1 MSRRTLPPLFAAVGV
16 ALYLCLSAAAFA
28 IETIELAVDEPRAF
42 GHSVGDVVSRD
53 ITIRVP
59 KALRLDEA
67 SLPSIGR
74 RGTALELRQVRW
86 ERDAEADADR
96 YRLRLEY
103 QLFLAPREVRT
114 LEMPPL
120 MLRFDGKPRA
130 QEVRIDA
137 WPVVAAPLGPIEA
150 SPRHGLG
157 ELRPDRPPPPI
168 DTRAAR
174 WRLQAYAVVA
184 LFALGY
190 LAWVYLAWPWWLQ
203 RHRPFARAW
212 QELRGLSARSSLDEV
227 RAAIRRLHEALN
239 RTAGQV
245 LFEHGVDRFV
255 AAQPRFAPLQ
265 GELAIFFRRSREAFF
280 AHDAEASADAAWL
293 VEFCRRCRNVERGAA

>member
-1 MSRRTLPPLFAAVGV
+1 MNRGRLRALFAAIGV
-16 ALYLCLSAAAFA
+16 ALCCLSSGAARALD
-28 IETIELAVDEPRAF
+28 TIELAVDEPRAF
-42 GHSVGDVVSRD
+42 GHSVGDVLSRSV
-53 ITIRVP
+53 TIRVP

-74 RGTALELRQVRW
+74 RGTALELRRVQWQRHG
-86 ERDAEADADR
+86 ESGADR
-96 YRLRLEY
+96 YELRLDY
-103 QLFLAPREVRT
+103 QLFLAPREVRM

-120 MLRFDGKPRA
+120 MLRFEGPPRA
-130 QEVRIDA
+130 QEVRVDA
-137 WPVVAAPLGPIEA
+137 WPVVAAPLGPIDA

-157 ELRPDRPPPPI
+157 ELRPDRAPPLI
-168 DTRAAR
+168 DTRAER
-174 WRLQAYAVVA
+174 WRVGSYAAVA
-184 LFALGY
+184 ALALGY

-203 RHRPFARAW
+203 RHRPFGRAW
-212 QELRGLSARSSLDEV
+212 PELRSLSTRSSLDEV
-227 RAAIRRLHEALN
+227 QAAIRRLHEALN

-265 GELAIFFRRSREAFF
+265 PDLASFFRRSREAFF
-280 AHDAEASADAAWL
+280 AHDSEALRDTAWL

>member
-1 MSRRTLPPLFAAVGV
+1 MTRRTLRPLFAAIGV
-16 ALYLCLSAAAFA
+16 AMYLLLSAAWALD
-28 IETIELAVDEPRAF
+28 TIELAVDEPRAF
-42 GHSVGDVVSRD
+42 GHSVGDVLSRG

-59 KALRLDEA
+59 KSLRLDEA

-74 RGTALELRQVRW
+74 RGTALELRHVHW
-86 ERDAEADADR
+86 ERHAESGADR
-96 YRLRLEY
+96 YELRLDY

-120 MLRFDGKPRA
+120 MLRFEGAPRA

-137 WPVVAAPLGPIEA
+137 WPVVAAPLGPLEA

-157 ELRPDRPPPPI
+157 DLRPDRAPPLI

-174 WRLQAYAVVA
+174 WRLGAYAAVA
-184 LFALGY
+184 VLALGY

-203 RHRPFARAW
+203 RHRPFGRAW
-212 QELRGLSARSSLDEV
+212 HELRSLSARSSLDEV

-265 GELAIFFRRSREAFF
+265 ADLASFFRRSREAFF
-280 AHDAEASADAAWL
+280 AHDSDALRDTAWL